1 MATIQDMING
11 TNLVPGVIP
20 KMRYRSNITNDVPR
34 WIVSAIRN
42 ITDKYTFEE
51 LSVPGQPVTFQQNVF
66 VYPLSDFTSTNVY
79 VTRFDSFKCQISTNV
94 SPTAITGQTS
104 VFLELKWR
112 SIKTI
117 SPLTSIKGRPMFYT
131 IYGALAQVPGS
142 GQVYIAFCPDNDY
155 PCQAFYQ
162 RKHPFKD
169 GLSDDI
175 LLPEAWLEV
184 VACAAAEIGAQ
195 ENAMTDILQLMRI
208 NLYGDPDNPREP
220 GLIKALVSSRAQ
232 FSNVNERQLTF
243 ISGER

>member
-1 MATIQDMING
+1 MAIINDMING

-20 KMRYRSNITNDVPR
+20 KMRYRSNIVSDVPR

-51 LSVPGQPVTFQQNVF
+51 LSVPGPPTALEENQF
-66 VYPLSDFTSTNVY
+66 VYPLSYFTNTDTN

-94 SPTAITGQTS
+94 VPTSITGQTS

-112 SIKTI
+112 TIKTI

-131 IYGALAQVPGS
+131 IYGAQVQTPGS
-142 GQVYIAFCPDNDY
+142 GQVYVAFCPDNDY
-155 PCQAFYQ
+155 PCQVFYQ
-162 RKHPFKD
+162 IKHPFTD
-169 GLSDDI
+169 GINDDI
-175 LLPEAWLEV
+175 MLPDAWLEV

-208 NLYGDPDNPREP
+208 NLYGDPTNPGEP
-220 GLIKALVSSRAQ
+220 GLIKALVSSRSQ